1 MPAVPACTNGV
12 ALSPLLAA
20 TGAILLLATPL
31 ACLTAFATIP
41 SSGLVAAYT
50 FNTSSPNADSTGKSP
65 SAASKNGVTRT
76 TNRYGVASTAWGYD
90 GIGAYAEIAD
100 HNNFSVNTTG
110 YLTICVWVKPVG
122 TSLNGA
128 GELLFSKDQ
137 GSGYVHW
144 MGKGVTGANNMEWA
158 FRIYSADNTE
168 GRHNRMSFYI
178 WPYDGGL
185 GPGSYVQDTLTNGG
199 WIHFVAVVSKP
210 EHRIWFYKN
219 GVLRDNDGFGPGDS
233 YAIPDANLRNGNA
246 TLKIG
251 TRDGGSFIKGSID
264 NIYIY
269 NRKLTATEIQQ
280 VYNDTT
286 N

>member
-1 MPAVPACTNGV
+1 MKNCSHLRRAGISG
-12 ALSPLLAA
+12 AL
-20 TGAILLLATPL
+20 LLLATPL

-50 FNTSSPNADSTGKSP
+50 FNTGSPNLDSTGLSP
-65 SAASKNGVTRT
+65 QASSKNGVTRT
-76 TNRYGVASTAWGYD
+76 TNRFGVANTAWGYD

-110 YLTICVWVKPVG
+110 YLTICAWVKPVG

-128 GELLFSKDQ
+128 GELLFSHKE

-144 MGKGVTGANNMEWA
+144 MGKGDTSGASGNREWA

-185 GPGSYVQDTLTNGG
+185 GPGSYVQETVTNGG
-199 WIHFVAVVSKP
+199 WIHFVAIVSKP
-210 EHRIWFYKN
+210 EHLIWFYKN
-219 GVLRDNDGFGPGDS
+219 GVQKDSDTFAPGTTYGIADS
-233 YAIPDANLRNGNA
+233 DLRNGNA
-246 TLKIG
+246 LLKIG
-251 TRDGGSFIKGSID
+251 TRDGGSFLKGSID

-269 NRKLTATEIQQ
+269 NRKLTSTEILQ

>member
-1 MPAVPACTNGV
+1 MKSKLRSTATTGCV
-12 ALSPLLAA
+12 AAAAALL
-20 TGAILLLATPL
+20 GLAP
-31 ACLTAFATIP
+31 AFAAAP
-41 SSGLVAAYT
+41 QNGLVAAYY
-50 FNTSSPNADSTGKSP
+50 FNTGTPNLDSTGNSP
-65 SAASKNGVTRT
+65 QVNSHSGVVRT

-90 GIGAYAEIAD
+90 GIGSYADIAD

-128 GELLFSKDQ
+128 GELLFSAKQ

-144 MGKGVTGANNMEWA
+144 LGKGDTSGTNGNQEWT

-168 GRHNRMSFYI
+168 GRHNRMSFYVF
-178 WPYDGGL
+178 PYNGGL

-199 WIHFVAVVSKP
+199 WIHFVAMVSKP
-210 EHRIWFYKN
+210 EHKIWWYKN
-219 GVLRDNDGFGPGDS
+219 AVLRDSDGFGPTDS
-233 YAIPDANLRNGNA
+233 YPIADADLRNGNA
-246 TLKIG
+246 LVKLG
-251 TRDGGSFIKGSID
+251 TRDGGSFLKGSID
-264 NIYIY
+264 NLLVY
-269 NRKLTATEIQQ
+269 NRKLTATEIQD